1 MAKKCI
7 SIVIVDDNDMM
18 RSILRSM
25 LRGDVYE
32 VIGEARNG
40 VLAVEMAGRLK
51 PDIVCLDV
59 IMPEKNGL
67 DALCEIKVARP
78 ETEVVMITSNADP
91 ETVQESIQNGASGF
105 IIKPFNAARVFDTLE
120 KVALRIRQQAKLF
133 RQPRMAA
140 KIAVFER
147 LTAACCKPASITA
160 GSAQR
165 RNGLV
170 VFSSASV
177 EGTLGKPTAR
187 KAATSTTR
195 CCSAEFSGSTA
206 SAKRRLASVYS
217 WAQ

>member
-1 MAKKCI
+1 MAKKRI

-25 LRGDVYE
+25 LRGDVFE

-105 IIKPFNAARVFDTLE
+105 IIKPFNAARILDTLE
-120 KVALRIRQQAKLF
+120 KVALRIRQQA
-133 RQPRMAA
+133 
-140 KIAVFER
+140 
-147 LTAACCKPASITA
+147 
-160 GSAQR
+160 
-165 RNGLV
+165 N
-170 VFSSASV
+170 
-177 EGTLGKPTAR
+177 
-187 KAATSTTR
+187 
-195 CCSAEFSGSTA
+195 
-206 SAKRRLASVYS
+206 
-217 WAQ
+217 

>member
-78 ETEVVMITSNADP
+78 ETEVVMIISNADP
-91 ETVQESIQNGASGF
+91 ETVQELIQNGASGF
-105 IIKPFNAARVFDTLE
+105 IIKPFNAARVLDTLE
-120 KVALRIRQQAKLF
+120 KVALRIRQQA
-133 RQPRMAA
+133 
-140 KIAVFER
+140 
-147 LTAACCKPASITA
+147 
-160 GSAQR
+160 
-165 RNGLV
+165 N
-170 VFSSASV
+170 
-177 EGTLGKPTAR
+177 
-187 KAATSTTR
+187 
-195 CCSAEFSGSTA
+195 
-206 SAKRRLASVYS
+206 
-217 WAQ
+217 

>member
-25 LRGDVYE
+25 LRGDVFE

-120 KVALRIRQQAKLF
+120 KVALRIRQQA
-133 RQPRMAA
+133 
-140 KIAVFER
+140 
-147 LTAACCKPASITA
+147 
-160 GSAQR
+160 
-165 RNGLV
+165 N
-170 VFSSASV
+170 
-177 EGTLGKPTAR
+177 
-187 KAATSTTR
+187 
-195 CCSAEFSGSTA
+195 
-206 SAKRRLASVYS
+206 
-217 WAQ
+217 